1 MPHLDSRAIDIDAE
15 GLDRLR
21 SVIATA
27 AGGALAYD
35 PDAFALDGDHRAVA
49 APQPVMRTARAP
61 APRRGLRLSYDAAV
75 LWA

>member
-1 MPHLDSRAIDIDAE
+1 MPHLDSRAIDIDAD

-35 PDAFALDGDHRAVA
+35 PDAFVRDADHRAVA
-49 APQPVMRTARAP
+49 APRPVKKAVRSLPRAR
-61 APRRGLRLSYDAAV
+61 RFFQSDDAAI